1 MREGGR
7 TWPEL
12 GAVCHLDLE
21 PRPARDSEEEGEQR
35 KEGEEEEQEGESRS
49 PSGKEVGTWI

>member
-35 KEGEEEEQEGESRS
+35 KEGEEEEQEG
-49 PSGKEVGTWI
+49 